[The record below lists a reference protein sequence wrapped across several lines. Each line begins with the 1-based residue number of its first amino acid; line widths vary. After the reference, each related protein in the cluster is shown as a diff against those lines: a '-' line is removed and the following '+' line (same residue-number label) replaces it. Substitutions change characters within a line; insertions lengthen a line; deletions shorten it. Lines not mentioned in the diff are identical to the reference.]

1 MWGWAWLWGSNFVMK
16 LWEGISYP
24 VIWWKLS
31 TQTACLW
38 EMACLT
44 LWLWKG
50 CRGEDHTR
58 GTSLQTENSRSFQKA
73 LNSEVTGFQEKI
85 VSLEAQEK
93 SREEK
98 RWKVWR
104 GFMRYGELSRSWKYG
119 PQNPQDLLEGNGEGK
134 LKNKDVPTL
143 PINAV
148 HSGLL
153 MPQGQQ
159 PKSLVVL
166 CTVYWCISWSL
177 TTDMSLM
184 ELIWLVEV
192 DLLYVRMMT
201 TNWRWWLECSLEL
214 GNNWAV
220 D

>member
-31 TQTACLW
+31 TQTACLK

-44 LWLWKG
+44 LWLRKG

-58 GTSLQTENSRSFQKA
+58 GTSLQTENSRSFRKA

-93 SREEK
+93 RREEK

-119 PQNPQDLLEGNGEGK
+119 PQNPRNLLEEMGK
-134 LKNKDVPTL
+134 EDWRTKMFLLFQFNV
-143 PINAV
+143 V

-177 TTDMSLM
+177 TTDMSL
-184 ELIWLVEV
+184 WC
-192 DLLYVRMMT
+192 
-201 TNWRWWLECSLEL
+201 NWS
-214 GNNWAV
+214 